1 MGGEPFLLG
10 GRNIQQL
17 GVWVLF
23 LLRFVQQPRFE
34 ALLEA
39 EPQVLESKRVFQGEV
54 AWNADPPEGVFD

>member
-1 MGGEPFLLG
+1 M
-10 GRNIQQL
+10 
-17 GVWVLF
+17 F